1 MLSQRPRGHSRT
13 CSNVAENRTVA
24 LVDVTIRNTNGD
36 GVLKGQVKMR
46 ICSKFTASLFA
57 TLVVLTLLTGCGSKA
72 AIDPVHAVT
81 ISTTKHWKS
90 ETAKFEKK
98 INGFE
103 FPTFQSDSKPQIAEF
118 LNTKVG
124 ALLSQYFDPI
134 QQDSSQLGDQPEFDL
149 KGEFVTSFGN
159 YVTYKISGYSFSG
172 GAAHGSPIDE
182 YYVLDYDKQAQVF
195 ISHFIPKL
203 SNATI
208 SSIIYRQLRFSLGL
222 DSANTDL
229 IPGNLSEISSELQW
243 WPETE
248 GIHFFFPVY
257 SVASYADG
265 PQEGFIS
272 WVDIRDE
279 YPNSKNAT
287 YAEIASFVTDPALSY
302 YLHIDESSGTFIEVT
317 KVENGT
323 DASTIGFWWAS
334 EGTYYYKGKVGNQ
347 AVKYTMNYLSGK
359 SGQFTYELL
368 SKYPL
373 TFNRDSKNRLRV
385 VGPMSDLKFIDFLL
399 NKSSGPT
406 ATDLFLDAEKAGWMT
421 DDHTGEQ

>member
-1 MLSQRPRGHSRT
+1 
-13 CSNVAENRTVA
+13 
-24 LVDVTIRNTNGD
+24 
-36 GVLKGQVKMR
+36 MR
-46 ICSKFTASLFA
+46 IGSKFTASLFA
-57 TLVVLTLLTGCGSKA
+57 TLVLLTLLTGCGSKA
-72 AIDPVHAVT
+72 VTDPVHAVT
-81 ISTTKHWKS
+81 ISTTKHWKP
-90 ETAKFEKK
+90 ETANFEKK
-98 INGFE
+98 IDGFE

-134 QQDSSQLGDQPEFDL
+134 QQDSSKLGDQPEFDL

-159 YVTYKISGYSFSG
+159 YATYKISGYSFAG
-172 GAAHGSPIDE
+172 GAAHGSPINE

-222 DSANTDL
+222 FSGNTDL
-229 IPGNLSEISSELQW
+229 FPKNLSDISNELQW

-279 YPNSKNAT
+279 YPNSKNAA

-302 YLHIDESSGTFIEVT
+302 YLHMDEGPDGTFIEVT

-323 DASTIGFWWAS
+323 DASTIDYYAAG
-334 EGTYYYKGKVGNQ
+334 EGIYYYKGKVGNQ
-347 AVKYTMNYLSGK
+347 AVEYTFNGLSGR
-359 SGQFTYELL
+359 SAQFTHELL
-368 SKYPL
+368 SKFPL
-373 TFNRDSKNRLRV
+373 TFNRDSKNNLRV
-385 VGPMSDLKFIDFLL
+385 VGPMSDLKYIDFLL
-399 NKSSGPT
+399 NKGNQPT
-406 ATDLFLDAEKAGWMT
+406 ATDLFLDAEKAGWT
-421 DDHTGEQ
+421 NDDSSGEL